1 MQRKDLSKVF
11 TTEGGRSSRFERTYV
26 SIDCPYIKVDV
37 QFKQA
42 DRDSDALAEVPEDV
56 IESISRPYLQWT
68 IMD

>member
-1 MQRKDLSKVF
+1 M
-11 TTEGGRSSRFERTYV
+11 